1 MCHYICLYMHL
12 MLAFGEV
19 DVSLEYF
26 KCISRIMVCT
36 RFARVLFE
44 SLLIVLLLLFVFV
57 YIQF

>member
-1 MCHYICLYMHL
+1 MHL